1 SSHDSSDNVT
11 GISDPDGL
19 NTVYDHNGLGD
30 LTGIHSP
37 DTGTTTFTV
46 DAAGN
51 RLTRTDAKGITT
63 TYAYDALNRV
73 ISASY
78 ADTSLNV
85 GYHYDEANT
94 ITGCGA
100 SAPVGRLTRIVEQA
114 VTTTYCYDARGNV
127 IEKRQAQGGTTDTI
141 AYSYTPAD
149 RVRTETRPSGAVVTY
164 SYDTL
169 GQIAGLTVTPP
180 GGAAQAVASNV
191 TYLPFGPIHA
201 YTLGNGQTV
210 TRTYDANYRVTD
222 IVSPALEL
230 HFVRDATGNITG
242 VSEAGAGS
250 ESYRYDPLYRLASV
264 DDPTG
269 QAIEAYTY
277 NKTGDRLS
285 KTGNGLVTGNY
296 GYQPGT
302 HWLTNIGTASRTYD
316 ANGNTTGNAFAG
328 DAWGYGYNGRN
339 RLTVVQRNGVTV
351 GTYVYNSLEQRVA
364 KTAEGVTTRF
374 AYGEDS
380 QLLTEQSGSAMR
392 DYLWLDG
399 TPMAVL
405 DSGANMSLAYVY
417 ADALNTPRT
426 MASNTGVI
434 IWRWPYTRDPFG
446 ENLPVTAASYSLNLR
461 FPGQYYDQESNK
473 TYNTHRDYD
482 APTGR
487 YIQSDPIGM
496 SGGVSTYAYVRSG
509 PLVSFDA
516 TGLRTSVT
524 IWQPV
529 GWGESSFGHVSVDIN
544 GTTYSYG
551 PGGMTTIPSI
561 DYNQKNGF
569 RHGTEMQLN
578 LTTAQEVALQNY
590 LMGPQGRYDILMNNC
605 GSPVQRELMWL
616 GLDTHGQI
624 LPVSLGNQ
632 LLDMDIV
639 NGVTEHPANRPGG
652 GGAPWA
658 R

>member
-1 SSHDSSDNVT
+1 VSSHDSSDNVT

-51 RLTRTDAKGITT
+51 RLTRTDAKGVTT

-73 ISASY
+73 VSASY
-78 ADTSLNV
+78 ADASLNV
-85 GYHYDEANT
+85 TYHYDEANT
-94 ITGCGA
+94 VTGCSA

-141 AYSYTPAD
+141 AYSYTLAD

-180 GGAAQAVASNV
+180 GGVAQPVASNV
-191 TYLPFGPIHA
+191 TYLPFGPIQA

-285 KTGNGLVTGNY
+285 KTGNGLATGNY

-302 HWLTNIGTASRTYD
+302 HWLTSIGTASRTYD
-316 ANGNTTGNAFAG
+316 ANGNSTGNAFAG
-328 DAWGYGYNGRN
+328 EAWGYGYNARN

-351 GTYVYNSLEQRVA
+351 GTYVYNSLEQRIS
-364 KTAEGVTTRF
+364 KTVEGATTRF
-374 AYGEDS
+374 AYGENS
-380 QLLTEQSGSAMR
+380 QLLTEQRESAVR
-392 DYLWLDG
+392 DYVWLGDIPVGVLDG
-399 TPMAVL
+399 ET
-405 DSGANMSLAYVY
+405 NNSLAYVQ
-417 ADALNTPRT
+417 ADQLGTPRVT
-426 MASNTGVI
+426 TSSIGTLL
-434 IWRWPYTRDPFG
+434 WRWPYATNAFG
-446 ENLPVTAASYSLNLR
+446 ETNPASPTGYALNLR
-461 FPGQYYDQESNK
+461 FPGQYFDQETSK
-473 TYNTHRDYD
+473 IYNVHRDYD
-482 APTGR
+482 VLTGR
-487 YIQSDPIGM
+487 YLQSDPIGLA
-496 SGGVSTYAYVRSG
+496 GGPTTYAYVVNNPLNGSDPHGLRVYVFSRPTHITGPFSFVNQVGITHHWIKTDKYEAGMG
-509 PLVSFDA
+509 PLGGGVPGQDRPPDA
-516 TGLRTSVT
+516 IFS
-524 IWQPV
+524 PV
-529 GWGESSFGHVSVDIN
+529 GTVDHTGQSTEDGSQLIPLYEDIDE
-544 GTTYSYG
+544 GCVDEMIQ
-551 PGGMTTIPSI
+551 PGRPLGRFIP
-561 DYNQKNGF
+561 
-569 RHGTEMQLN
+569 T
-578 LTTAQEVALQNY
+578 
-590 LMGPQGRYDILMNNC
+590 MNDC
-605 GSPVQRELMWL
+605 HTFVDQVLKHCAM
-616 GLDTHGQI
+616 
-624 LPVSLGNQ
+624 
-632 LLDMDIV
+632 
-639 NGVTEHPANRPGG
+639 
-652 GGAPWA
+652 
-658 R
+658 